1 MSARTLWTVEDM
13 AAAMEAVR
21 QGRLPQA
28 ISGIS
33 IDSRTIGRGE
43 AFFAIAD
50 RRDGHEFV
58 GAALAAQAA
67 LAVVAADRRAELPLD
82 APLLVVPDVLA
93 ALRALAAAARAR
105 SSAKVIAV
113 TGSVGKTSTKEAL
126 RLALAKDGET
136 HASVASYNNHWGV
149 PLSLARCPASAR
161 YVVLEMGMN
170 HAGEI
175 EPLSRL
181 ARPHVAIITAI
192 APVHLEFFGSLAK
205 IADAKAEIFLGLEQG
220 GAAVLNRD
228 GPQFRHLKS
237 RAKAAGVGRVVSFGA
252 HAKADARLLKCALHA
267 GCSTVQADILGTEL
281 TYKIGAPGRHLVHNS
296 LAVLAAAELV
306 GADLALAALALA
318 EFKPTSGRGALIEV
332 DLPGGKALLIDD
344 SYNANPASVA
354 ASLAL
359 LGQTPIGPHG
369 RRIAVLGDML
379 ELGPRGRALHRGL
392 LEPVVANAIDLVF
405 CCGPL
410 MRALWQALPAGRRG
424 GYAQDSAA
432 LEAQVLSAIRA
443 GDAVMVKGSLGSRM
457 APIVKALQKLSARR
471 ESGKD
476 TAEADA
482 PEAGAPENDAV
493 ATASAQG

>member
-1 MSARTLWTVEDM
+1 MSARALWTVDDM
-13 AAAMEAVR
+13 VAAMGAER
-21 QGRLPQA
+21 QGALPQTVL
-28 ISGIS
+28 GLS
-33 IDSRTIGRGE
+33 IDSRTIGRDE

-58 GAALAAQAA
+58 AAALAAEAG
-67 LAVVAADRRAELPLD
+67 LAVVAADRRAGFPKD

-105 SSAKVIAV
+105 TQAKVIGV

-126 RLALAKDGET
+126 RLALSKDGET

-149 PLSLARCPASAR
+149 PLSLARCPAGAH
-161 YVVLEMGMN
+161 YAVLEMGMN

-181 ARPHVAIITAI
+181 ARPHVAVITTI

-205 IADAKAEIFLGLEQG
+205 IADAKAEIFLGLEPG
-220 GAAVLNRD
+220 GTAVLNRD
-228 GPQFRHLKS
+228 NSRFTQLKR
-237 RAKAAGVGRVVSFGA
+237 RARAADVARVVSFGE
-252 HAKADARLLKCALHA
+252 HKKADARLMKCALHA
-267 GCSTVQADILGTEL
+267 GCSTVQANILGTDL
-281 TYKIGAPGRHLVHNS
+281 AYKIGAPGRHLVHNS
-296 LAVLAAAELV
+296 LAVLATAMLV
-306 GADLALAALALA
+306 GADLALAALALS
-318 EFKPTSGRGALIEV
+318 ELKPTAGRGASIEV
-332 DLPGGKALLIDD
+332 DLPGGPALVIDD

-359 LGQTPIGPHG
+359 LGQTAIGPRG

-392 LEPVVANAIDLVF
+392 IKPVLANAVDLVF

-410 MRALWQALPAGRRG
+410 MRALWQALPASRRG
-424 GYAQDSAA
+424 GYAEDSAA

-457 APIVKALQKLSARR
+457 APIVKALQRLSVRQ
-471 ESGKD
+471 D
-476 TAEADA
+476 TLEADTL
-482 PEAGAPENDAV
+482 E
-493 ATASAQG
+493 TASAQG

>member
-1 MSARTLWTVEDM
+1 MSARALWTVEDM
-13 AAAMEAVR
+13 ASAMGAER
-21 QGRLPQA
+21 QGALPRTA
-28 ISGIS
+28 PGIS

-58 GAALAAQAA
+58 AAALAAKAG
-67 LAVVAADRRAELPLD
+67 LAVVAASRRAELPKD

-105 SSAKVIAV
+105 TKAKVIGV

-126 RLALAKDGET
+126 RLALSKDGET

-149 PLSLARCPASAR
+149 PLSLARCPASAH
-161 YVVLEMGMN
+161 YAVLEMGMN
-170 HAGEI
+170 HSGEI

-181 ARPHVAIITAI
+181 ARPHVAIITTI

-205 IADAKAEIFLGLEQG
+205 IADAKAEIFLGFAEG

-228 GPQFRHLKS
+228 NSQFARLK
-237 RAKAAGVGRVVSFGA
+237 RCAKEARVVSFGE
-252 HAKADARLLKCALHA
+252 HEKADARLLKCALHA
-267 GCSTVQADILGTEL
+267 ECSTVQANILGTEL

-296 LAVLAAAELV
+296 LAVLATAVLA
-306 GADLALAALALA
+306 GADLALAALALS
-318 EFKPTSGRGALIEV
+318 EFKPASGRGALIEV
-332 DLPGGKALLIDD
+332 DLPGGAAHVLDD

-359 LGQTPIGPHG
+359 LGQTPIGPRG

-392 LEPVVANAIDLVF
+392 LEPVRANAVDLVF

-410 MRALWQALPAGRRG
+410 MRALWQALPASHRG
-424 GYAQDSAA
+424 GYAEDSAA

-457 APIVKALQKLSARR
+457 APIVKALQQLSARQ
-471 ESGKD
+471 D
-476 TAEADA
+476 TL
-482 PEAGAPENDAV
+482 ENDTLE
-493 ATASAQG
+493 TASAQG

>member
-1 MSARTLWTVEDM
+1 MSARALWTVDDM
-13 AAAMEAVR
+13 VAAMGAER
-21 QGRLPQA
+21 QGALPQTVL
-28 ISGIS
+28 GLS
-33 IDSRTIGRGE
+33 IDSRTMGRDE

-58 GAALAAQAA
+58 AAALAAKAG
-67 LAVVAADRRAELPLD
+67 LAVVAADRRAGFPKD

-105 SSAKVIAV
+105 TQAKVIGV

-126 RLALAKDGET
+126 RLALSKDGET

-149 PLSLARCPASAR
+149 PLSLARCPAGAH
-161 YVVLEMGMN
+161 YAVLEMGMN

-181 ARPHVAIITAI
+181 ARPHVAVITTI

-205 IADAKAEIFLGLEQG
+205 IADAKAEIFLGLEPG
-220 GAAVLNRD
+220 GTAVLNRD
-228 GPQFRHLKS
+228 NSRFTQLKR
-237 RAKAAGVGRVVSFGA
+237 RARAADVARVVSFGE
-252 HAKADARLLKCALHA
+252 HKKADARLMKCALHA
-267 GCSTVQADILGTEL
+267 GCSTVQANILGTDL
-281 TYKIGAPGRHLVHNS
+281 AYKIGAPGRHLVHNS
-296 LAVLAAAELV
+296 LAVLATAMLV
-306 GADLALAALALA
+306 GADLALAALALS
-318 EFKPTSGRGALIEV
+318 ELKPTAGRGASIEV
-332 DLPGGKALLIDD
+332 DLPGGPALVIDD

-359 LGQTPIGPHG
+359 LGQTAIGPRG

-392 LEPVVANAIDLVF
+392 IKPVLANAVDLVF

-410 MRALWQALPAGRRG
+410 MRALWQALPASRRG
-424 GYAQDSAA
+424 GYAEDSAA

-443 GDAVMVKGSLGSRM
+443 DDAVMVKGSLGSRM
-457 APIVKALQKLSARR
+457 APIVKALQRLSVRQ
-471 ESGKD
+471 D
-476 TAEADA
+476 TLEADTL
-482 PEAGAPENDAV
+482 E
-493 ATASAQG
+493 TASAQG

>member
-1 MSARTLWTVEDM
+1 MSARALWTVDDM
-13 AAAMEAVR
+13 VAAMGAER
-21 QGRLPQA
+21 QGALPQTVL
-28 ISGIS
+28 GLS
-33 IDSRTIGRGE
+33 IDSRTMGRDE

-58 GAALAAQAA
+58 AAALAAKAG
-67 LAVVAADRRAELPLD
+67 LAVVAADRRAGFPKD

-105 SSAKVIAV
+105 TQAKVIGV

-126 RLALAKDGET
+126 RLALSKDGET

-149 PLSLARCPASAR
+149 PLSLARCPAGAH
-161 YVVLEMGMN
+161 YAVLEMGMN

-181 ARPHVAIITAI
+181 ARPHVAVITTI

-205 IADAKAEIFLGLEQG
+205 IADAKAEIFLGLEPG
-220 GAAVLNRD
+220 GTAVLNRD
-228 GPQFRHLKS
+228 NSRFTQLKR
-237 RAKAAGVGRVVSFGA
+237 RARAADVARVVSFGE
-252 HAKADARLLKCALHA
+252 HKKADARLMKCALHA
-267 GCSTVQADILGTEL
+267 GCSTVQANILGTDL
-281 TYKIGAPGRHLVHNS
+281 AYKIGAPGRHLVHNS
-296 LAVLAAAELV
+296 LAVLATAMLV
-306 GADLALAALALA
+306 GADLALAALALS
-318 EFKPTSGRGALIEV
+318 ELKPTAGRGASIEV
-332 DLPGGKALLIDD
+332 DLPGGPALVIDD

-359 LGQTPIGPHG
+359 LGQTAIGPRG

-392 LEPVVANAIDLVF
+392 IKPVLANAVDLVF

-410 MRALWQALPAGRRG
+410 MRALWQALPASRRG
-424 GYAQDSAA
+424 GYAEDSAA

-457 APIVKALQKLSARR
+457 APIVKALQRLSVRQ
-471 ESGKD
+471 D
-476 TAEADA
+476 TLEADTL
-482 PEAGAPENDAV
+482 E
-493 ATASAQG
+493 TASAQG